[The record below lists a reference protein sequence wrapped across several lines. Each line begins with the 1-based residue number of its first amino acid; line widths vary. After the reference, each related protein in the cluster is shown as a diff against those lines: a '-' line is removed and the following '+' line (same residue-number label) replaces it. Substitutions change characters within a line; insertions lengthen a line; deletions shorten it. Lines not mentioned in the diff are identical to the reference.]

1 MFWTVIGW
9 IGLLVSGILLGGIIV
24 ILAKVKCLRKTV
36 NSNVNVER
44 RPIPHGS
51 VEDVEKIVKRKR
63 KEYLKANKF
72 VIFKTFLG
80 LKGKKSQKRYY
91 KMYGDIIKEVALLIN
106 PTSENPLLEFSVEQA
121 FAFINEV
128 TYKTEY
134 IIDSLNLPVL
144 KNLDVST
151 VFWFINIKSTFDR
164 SKTGKVVKGVS
175 KVAKPIAKVLKVLNP
190 VKFINSLVTAILISS
205 ATRNLIFAL
214 ADLVAWEFVKFYDNC
229 RVENTEKVA

>member
-24 ILAKVKCLRKTV
+24 ILAKVKSLRKMIM
-36 NSNVNVER
+36 SSANVER
-44 RPIPHGS
+44 RTVPHGS

-80 LKGKKSQKRYY
+80 LKGKKSQKRYV
-91 KMYGDIIKEVALLIN
+91 KMYLDIIGEVANIIN
-106 PTSENPLLEFSVEQA
+106 PNSENPLLEFSVEQA

-144 KNLDVST
+144 KNLDMST
-151 VFWFINIKSTFDR
+151 VLWIINIKSTFDR
-164 SKTGKVVKGVS
+164 SKVG
-175 KVAKPIAKVLKVLNP
+175 KVAKGSTKVAKFIAKVVAGPNP
-190 VKFINSLVTAILISS
+190 VRIINKLVTAILVSS

-214 ADLVAWEFVKFYDNC
+214 ADLVAWEFVKFYENC
-229 RVENTEKVA
+229 RVENTKKVA